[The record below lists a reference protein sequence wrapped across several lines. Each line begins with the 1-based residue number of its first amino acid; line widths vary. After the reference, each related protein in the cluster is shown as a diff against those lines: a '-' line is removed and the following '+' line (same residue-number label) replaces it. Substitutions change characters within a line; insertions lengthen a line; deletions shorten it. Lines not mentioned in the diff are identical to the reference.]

1 MSGLLLFVITIILIA
16 IFWQVFLGLFCVVC
30 SFGAIIFIGVSF
42 TPASQIPFIHFC
54 VGTVFGLLS
63 CGSGALL
70 YYICD

>member
-1 MSGLLLFVITIILIA
+1 MLGFFLFVITTILIA
-16 IFWQVFLGLFCVVC
+16 IFWQIFLGLFCAIC
-30 SFGAIIFIGVSF
+30 GLGAIIFIGVSF

-63 CGSGALL
+63 WGSGALL